1 MKIRAIFTLIS
12 AIAGFLFGGFTDIA
26 QATELEI
33 TNIRVGQG
41 DATLIQGPTLAD
53 GSRVNV
59 LFDAGDRKSRDA
71 GNIIRA
77 VLAKKKI
84 RTLDYV
90 IISHFD
96 ADHIGGIAF
105 GPNHG
110 RSFILGFNDEPG
122 ADGDDDGDGQIGWLD
137 GFKCE
142 KPDPDELGRGD
153 DIRVLNWVDRG
164 DVARKKNKGIAKY
177 LAFTE
182 AMGKRIRL
190 DTQDEIDTYEIDLGL
205 GATMKSM
212 AGNGWVRGQI
222 KKVSSVNT
230 ENERSLSFLVN
241 YKQFDFLVSGD
252 MIGRSYGSENAK
264 VEEAVG
270 RALKEEGVMLEVLH
284 VNHHGGNN
292 GSSAEFLN
300 LVKPRIA
307 VISAGNG
314 NSHKHPHNDVLKRLH
329 DAGVDRVIQTAWGRT
344 ANRVPDDVRNIH
356 AIYQSDV
363 SIKSDGRT
371 YDIFTSRSF
380 LTNRNKQPARKLS
393 RVDCT

>member
-1 MKIRAIFTLIS
+1 MFVKLILTIFVVGILNLSMAS
-12 AIAGFLFGGFTDIA
+12 AQD
-26 QATELEI
+26 LEI
-33 TNIRVGQG
+33 TNLRVGQG
-41 DATLIQGPTLAD
+41 DATLIQGPQQAD

-84 RTLDYV
+84 KTLDYV

-105 GPNHG
+105 GPSHG

-122 ADGDDDGDGQIGWLD
+122 ADGDDDGDGQVGWET

-153 DIRVLNWVDRG
+153 DIRVLHWVDRG
-164 DVARKKNKGIAKY
+164 DYQRKTNKGITKY
-177 LAFTE
+177 IEFTK
-182 AMGKRIRL
+182 AMGQRITL
-190 DTQDEIDTYEIDLGL
+190 DTQNEIDTFQIELGL
-205 GATMKSM
+205 GATMKVM
-212 AGNGWVRGQI
+212 AGNGWIRG
-222 KKVSSVNT
+222 KDTPVSKVNT

-241 YKQFDFLVSGD
+241 YDQFDFLVSGD
-252 MIGRSYGSENAK
+252 MIGRKYGSENAK

-270 RALKEEGVMLEVLH
+270 RVLKEQGVMLEVLH

-292 GSSAEFLN
+292 GSSAEFLD

-307 VISAGNG
+307 VISTGNG
-314 NSHKHPHNDVLKRLH
+314 NSYKHPHNDVLKRLY
-329 DAGVDRVIQTAWGRT
+329 DAGVDRIIQTAWGKTR
-344 ANRVPDDVRNIH
+344 NRVPDDVRNVH

-363 SIKSDGRT
+363 SISSDGKT
-371 YDIFTSRSF
+371 YDIYTSRRF
-380 LTNRNKQPARKLS
+380 QTNRHKQPS
-393 RVDCT
+393 RPLGRVNCQ

>member
-1 MKIRAIFTLIS
+1 MLIKSILTSIMIS
-12 AIAGFLFGGFTDIA
+12 AFSVSMALA
-26 QATELEI
+26 QDLEI

-41 DATLIQGPTLAD
+41 DATLIQGPEQSN
-53 GSRVNV
+53 GNRVNV
-59 LFDAGDRKSRDA
+59 LFDAGDRKNRDA

-84 RTLDYV
+84 KTLDYV

-105 GPNHG
+105 GPSHG

-122 ADGDDDGDGQIGWLD
+122 ADGDDDGDGNIGWET

-164 DVARKKNKGIAKY
+164 DFERKNNKGISKY
-177 LAFTE
+177 LEFTK
-182 AMGKRIRL
+182 AMGQRIKL
-190 DTQDEIDTYEIDLGL
+190 DTQDEIDNYQIDLGR
-205 GATMKSM
+205 GASMKVL
-212 AGNGWVRGQI
+212 AGNGWVRG
-222 KKVSSVNT
+222 KDTPVADVDT
-230 ENERSLSFLVN
+230 ENEFSLSFLVN
-241 YKQFDFLVSGD
+241 YDQFDYLVSGD
-252 MIGRSYGSENAK
+252 MIGRKHGGENAK

-270 RALKEEGVMLEVLH
+270 RVLSEQGVMLEVLH

-307 VISAGNG
+307 VISTGNG
-314 NSHKHPHNDVLKRLH
+314 NRYKHPHNKVLKRLH
-329 DAGVDRVIQTAWGRT
+329 DAGVDRIIQTAWGKT
-344 ANRVPDDVRNIH
+344 LNRVPDDVRNVH
-356 AIYQSDV
+356 SIYQSDV
-363 SIKSDGRT
+363 SIKSDGKT
-371 YDIFTSRSF
+371 YDVFTSRRF
-380 LTNRNKQPARKLS
+380 QTNRHKQPPRSLG
-393 RVDCT
+393 RVDCS